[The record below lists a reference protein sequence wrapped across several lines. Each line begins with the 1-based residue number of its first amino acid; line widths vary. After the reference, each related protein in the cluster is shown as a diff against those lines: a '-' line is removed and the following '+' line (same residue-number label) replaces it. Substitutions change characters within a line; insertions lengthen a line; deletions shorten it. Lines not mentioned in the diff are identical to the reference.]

1 MKSYRYYYYDASCV
15 NFAAAR
21 NESLAGSIVR
31 TILSASMS
39 LNNDVGYLQTKSA
52 SLSAEKIHQKL
63 LEEAADGSDSNSSS
77 SSGCSH
83 VA

>member
-1 MKSYRYYYYDASCV
+1 M
-15 NFAAAR
+15 
-21 NESLAGSIVR
+21 R

-77 SSGCSH
+77 SSGCMMTMTVCVLLVLISLYCH
-83 VA
+83 CVAAESG